1 MVDGKKLESLHL
13 VLFLLLAFAI
23 GGLGADLLVVLLEG
37 GKVLTGLGELTFLH
51 TLTDVP
57 VDERTLGV
65 HKVELVVDTGQSLGH
80 SSGVGNHGT
89 GAHDL
94 GKVAAGHDSGWLV
107 VDATLE
113 AGGTPV
119 DELDG
124 ALRLDGGDSG
134 VHVLGDDITT
144 VHQADSHVFTVTGVT
159 LGEHGGGL
167 EHRVGDLAHGQLLV
181 VRLLSRDDRRV
192 RRKHEVD
199 TRVRHQVGLELSDV
213 HVQGAIET
221 QGGSQRGRD
230 LRDDAVQ
237 VGVRRAPNVEAAA
250 AHIIDGLV
258 VQAEGHISVLQQGVR
273 GKHVIVRL
281 DDSSGNLGSRS
292 DGVRQLGLFAVV
304 DGQTLQQKSTK
315 TGAGTTASG
324 VVDEEAL
331 ETSAVVSELADS
343 VKDKVDNFLANG
355 VVTTGVVIGSVLF
368 ARDQLLGVVQL
379 TVGASA
385 DLIDHSRLQVDVH
398 GTGHVLASTG
408 LREEGVEGIVSA
420 ADGLIGRH
428 LAVRL
433 DTVLKAE
440 KFPGGITDLDTS
452 LTEMDIDNFT
462 HIASL

>member
-1 MVDGKKLESLHL
+1 MVLKKSESLHL

-37 GKVLTGLGELTFLH
+37 GKILTGLGELTFLH

-167 EHRVGDLAHGQLLV
+167 EHGVGDLAHGQLLV

-199 TRVRHQVGLELSDV
+199 TRVGHQVGLELGDV
-213 HVQGAIET
+213 HVEGAIET
-221 QGGSQRGRD
+221 QGRSQRGRD

-237 VGVRRAPNVEAAA
+237 VGVRRALNVEATA

-258 VQAEGHISVLQQGVR
+258 VQAEGHISVLQQGVG
-273 GKHVIVRL
+273 GKNVIVRL
-281 DDSSGNLGSRS
+281 HNCSSDLRGRS
-292 DGVRQLGLFAVV
+292 HSVRQLGLLAVI
-304 DGQTLQQKSTK
+304 DGQTLKEKSTK
-315 TGAGTTASG
+315 TRAGTSTSG
-324 VVDEEAL
+324 VVDEETL
-331 ETSAVVSELADS
+331 QTSAVVRELAYS
-343 VKDKVDNFLANG
+343 VKNEVDNFLANG
-355 VVTTGVVIGSVLF
+355 VVATGVVIGGVLF

-379 TVGASA
+379 AVGTSA
-385 DLIDHSRLQVDVH
+385 DLIDHSRLEVDVNS
-398 GTGHVLASTG
+398 TGHVLASTS
-408 LREEGVEGIVSA
+408 LREEGVESIIA
-420 ADGLIGRH
+420 ATDGLIGRH

-433 DTVLKAE
+433 DAVFKAE
-440 KFPGGITDLDTS
+440 KFPGGITDLDTG
-452 LTEMDIDNFT
+452 LTKMDVDNFT